1 MIKILNFIITKLEKH
16 TKDKIKKET
25 YRNILSAIDE
35 YLNRVKGI
43 VNLRYYN
50 AFTFDVDDVEEAL
63 EEADDNYIF
72 KKLDEAYEEFFWGGK
87 K

>member
-35 YLNRVKGI
+35 YLNKVKGI
-43 VNLRYYN
+43 VIIRYYN
-50 AFTFDVDDVEEAL
+50 AFTFNVDDVEKAS
-63 EEADDNYIF
+63 EEAYIL
-72 KKLDEAYEEFFWGGK
+72 KKLDDAIDEFFWGGK

>member
-1 MIKILNFIITKLEKH
+1 MIKILNFIITKLEKY

-35 YLNRVKGI
+35 YLNKAKGI
-43 VNLRYYN
+43 ITIRDYK
-50 AFTFDVDDVEEAL
+50 AFTFDVDDVEEA
-63 EEADDNYIF
+63 DDNYIL
-72 KKLDEAYEEFFWGGK
+72 KRLDDEIDKFFWGGK